1 MIRPVYSL
9 LNYLVLGRALYYV
22 PYLSPIHP
30 GRVISTFVGL
40 DVLVGIITSLGA
52 SKVSAL
58 DNSES
63 ELRLGRDL
71 IRASIL
77 LQVACFLAF
86 VALEATFHRRCLR
99 AKVLN
104 QKLRMTI
111 TLLYASSALILIR
124 NIYRVVETFQ
134 GYTGY
139 LQTHEAFFYVFD
151 GGLML
156 TNSIM
161 FNTYHPTRFLP
172 RTNEIYLS
180 KDGVTELK
188 GPGWQDKRPFLVT
201 FFDPFD
207 LGGLITGRDQTTKFW
222 ETEQAQSED
231 PQLHGEN
238 LEATRV

>member
-1 MIRPVYSL
+1 M
-9 LNYLVLGRALYYV
+9 LGRALYYV

-40 DVLVGIITSLGA
+40 DVIVGIITSLGA
-52 SKVSAL
+52 SKISNL

-63 ELRLGRDL
+63 ELKLGRDL

-77 LQVACFLAF
+77 LQVVSFLCF
-86 VALEATFHRRCLR
+86 VALEITFHRRCLR
-99 AKVLN
+99 ARVLN
-104 QKLRMTI
+104 KKLRTII
-111 TLLYASSALILIR
+111 TLLYVSSGLILIR

-139 LQTHEAFFYVFD
+139 TQTHEAFFYVFD
-151 GGLML
+151 GALML
-156 TNSIM
+156 INSVM
-161 FNTYHPTRFLP
+161 FNIYHPTLFLP

-180 KDGVTELK
+180 KDGVTEVK
-188 GPGWQDKRPFLVT
+188 GPGWQDKRPFLLPLI
-201 FFDPFD
+201 DPFD
-207 LGGLITGRDQTTKFW
+207 LGGLITGRDPKTPFW
-222 ETEQAQSED
+222 ETEEAQSED

>member
-1 MIRPVYSL
+1 M
-9 LNYLVLGRALYYV
+9 LGRALYYV

-40 DVLVGIITSLGA
+40 DVIVGIITSLGA
-52 SKVSAL
+52 SKVSSL
-58 DNSES
+58 DASES
-63 ELRLGRDL
+63 ERRLGRDL

-77 LQVACFLAF
+77 LQVVCFLGF
-86 VALEATFHRRCLR
+86 VALEVTFHRRCLR

-104 QKLRMTI
+104 QKLRMII
-111 TLLYASSALILIR
+111 TLVYISSALILIR

-134 GYTGY
+134 GYSGY
-139 LQTHEAFFYVFD
+139 LQHHEAFFYVFD
-151 GGLML
+151 GTLML
-156 TNSIM
+156 INSIM
-161 FNTYHPTRFLP
+161 FNYYHPMRYLP

-180 KDGVTELK
+180 KDGVTEVK

-201 FFDPFD
+201 LFDPFD
-207 LGGLITGRDQTTKFW
+207 LGGLITGRDKTTKFW

-231 PQLHGEN
+231 PQLHEEN